1 MSQSDKFKQVDAF
14 LDRVE
19 IYKDKKEEKMK
30 LLDDQVTKDCTF

>member
-1 MSQSDKFKQVDAF
+1 